1 MVDKVKQ
8 EQEGRRETEFP
19 LWLTK
24 RISFDL
30 NMNQVTHGM
39 IITNA
44 TNAKDGGADRTY

>member
-1 MVDKVKQ
+1 MVD
-8 EQEGRRETEFP
+8 EEDLF
-19 LWLTK
+19 
-24 RISFDL
+24 SFDL